1 MIALKFTKNI
11 LTMAGAAEIQFGQLG
26 KNKEKGATSSTMWM
40 EDDGYAEITQL
51 PPEVLKAI
59 EQVLPSDDPLD
70 QSEFDIVAHINTL
83 FPTEQS
89 LAQLNDVIQSVEQ
102 DIYNSDQEIREF
114 VRHQTGRGGQ
124 DGVTALT
131 RAQASIEALVT
142 KVLDMKGRAEQSEA
156 AVRDMTRD
164 IRQLDTAK
172 RNLTAAITTLNH
184 LNMLLSGVDTL
195 QTLVKTRQYGDVAN
209 LLQGVA
215 NVVEHFDN
223 YHNIPQIAELAQK
236 VKDIK
241 KELGDQISLEF
252 RESFSSTTGSLHVKQ
267 MSEACLV
274 LDVLEPHV
282 KHDLLGWFI
291 SIQLKE
297 YGVLFDENEDLA
309 WLDKVDKRYAWLKKH
324 LIQFEE
330 RYGAI
335 FPSHW
340 DVSQRIA
347 MQFCHQTRQDLSKVM
362 TKRRHEIDVKLL
374 LSAIQRTSSFEN
386 LLFLR
391 FGGQAIEDPGD
402 ATNPFLSSN
411 ADDDEKN
418 PFLQNNGDTA
428 KSSAKE
434 LASPPP
440 RRKIIPNAF
449 HRIMAQ
455 CFDPFLY
462 IYVESQDRNL
472 VELIDKFV
480 GDLRMQGFPM
490 PQLSDSSG
498 VVLANCADLFVYY
511 KKCLVQ
517 CTQLSCGEPLL
528 NLGFVFIKRL
538 RDYCNKILQANLPKV
553 ANQNTHVQH
562 YSELRDLNTTGLIQ
576 NFQSLLKEGEAVR
589 FTSNELY
596 RIACI
601 LTTAEYCVETTQQL
615 EEKLKEKLGAHASKL
630 SMEHERSIPRCSCE
644 PLFTA
649 ITKTAWQS
657 IDKVGDQSAYVSG
670 MISQWKSTVPTL
682 RDYLATARKYFV
694 IFCQQ
699 FANSNQKF
707 VWFLFATGYL
717 WRSTSRPYK
726 SATNL
731 NKDEFEA
738 LLDLPSIGLTV
749 KRKPPD
755 KYSKLIVRE
764 MGRTE
769 MVLKVVMAPVEQIAT
784 FVDQATKLIPDCG
797 PNEFSKILDMKGFK
811 KTEQGPFIE
820 TFKTKTSGISHSHYS
835 QFQELDSPE
844 SNVESS
850 RIKKLEKLIKK
861 RL

>member
-1 MIALKFTKNI
+1 
-11 LTMAGAAEIQFGQLG
+11 
-26 KNKEKGATSSTMWM
+26 MWM

-102 DIYNSDQEIREF
+102 DIYNADQEIREF

-282 KHDLLGWFI
+282 KHDLLQWFI

-362 TKRRHEIDVKLL
+362 VKRRHEIDVKLL
-374 LSAIQRTSSFEN
+374 LSAIQKTCSFEN

-402 ATNPFLSSN
+402 ATNPFLSST
-411 ADDDEKN
+411 AEDDEKN
-418 PFLQNNGDTA
+418 PFLQSSGDTSSGNKSGA
-428 KSSAKE
+428 KD

-462 IYVESQDRNL
+462 IYVESQDKNL
-472 VELIDKFV
+472 MELIDKFV
-480 GDLRMQGFPM
+480 ADLRINGFPM
-490 PQLSDSSG
+490 PQSSDASG
-498 VVLANCADLFVYY
+498 VVLANCADLFVFY

-553 ANQNTHVQH
+553 ANQNTHLTSV
-562 YSELRDLNTTGLIQ
+562 SSITRELRDLNTTGLIQ

-589 FTSNELY
+589 FTSHELY

-615 EEKLKEKLGAHASKL
+615 EEKLREKLGPLAPKL
-630 SMEHERSIPRCSCE
+630 TMEHERSMFVEVIETSVSLLVQDLDAACE
-644 PLFTA
+644 PFFTA
-649 ITKTAWQS
+649 ITKTAWQAV
-657 IDKVGDQSAYVSG
+657 DKVGDQSAYVSG

-682 RDYLATARKYFV
+682 RDYLATSRKYFV

-699 FANSNQKF
+699 FAKLFMEKYISALQKCKGINK
-707 VWFLFATGYL
+707 LGAQQLLLDTQSL
-717 WRSTSRPYK
+717 KTS
-726 SATNL
+726 
-731 NKDEFEA
+731 

-769 MVLKVVMAPVEQIAT
+769 MVLKVTMAPVEQIAT

-820 TFKTKTSGISHSHYS
+820 SFKSKTSGLSLSHYS
-835 QFQELDSPE
+835 QFQEHDSPE

>member
-1 MIALKFTKNI
+1 MVSVNTQCELATIIYEKRQKLDKLEAKLVETVQGSQIYSTIQSDIAALKKELEDHEFSNSYYENQAFDAYRELRETEESLCKVPKTSQEKKGLSKMTMG
-11 LTMAGAAEIQFGQLG
+11 LTHTFQA
-26 KNKEKGATSSTMWM
+26 
-40 EDDGYAEITQL
+40 
-51 PPEVLKAI
+51 P
-59 EQVLPSDDPLD
+59 PSDDSLH
-70 QSEFDIVAHINTL
+70 QSNFDIVAHINTL
-83 FPTEQS
+83 FPNEQS
-89 LAQLNDVIQSVEQ
+89 PAQVNDVIQSVEQ

-124 DGVTALT
+124 DGWTQ
-131 RAQASIEALVT
+131 RNGISQ
-142 KVLDMKGRAEQSEA
+142 
-156 AVRDMTRD
+156 
-164 IRQLDTAK
+164 QLSP
-172 RNLTAAITTLNH
+172 TLNH

-215 NVVEHFDN
+215 NVSTISRRN
-223 YHNIPQIAELAQK
+223 WGIKLAWSS
-236 VKDIK
+236 
-241 KELGDQISLEF
+241 G
-252 RESFSSTTGSLHVKQ
+252 SFSSTTGVFMKQ

-511 KKCLVQ
+511 KKCSVQ
-517 CTQLSCGEPLL
+517 CTKLSCGEPLL
-528 NLGFVFIKRL
+528 NLEFVFIKRL
-538 RDYCNKILQANLPKV
+538 GDYCNKILQANLPKV
-553 ANQNTHVQH
+553 ANQNTHLTSV
-562 YSELRDLNTTGLIQ
+562 SSITRELRDLNTTGLIQ

-630 SMEHERSIPRCSCE
+630 SMEHERSMFVEVIETSISLLVQDLDAACE

-657 IDKVGDQSAYVSG
+657 IDKVGDQSAYISG

-699 FANSNQKF
+699 FAK
-707 VWFLFATGYL
+707 LFMKKCNMSL
-717 WRSTSRPYK
+717 K
-726 SATNL
+726 
-731 NKDEFEA
+731 KA
-738 LLDLPSIGLTV
+738 LLDPPSIGLTV